1 MMPRAPLPFDFFS
14 KCLTWALVLAAL
26 AVTLFPIYWVF
37 TVSIKSPADAF
48 ASPPL
53 WLFSPVWDHYAKLW
67 DKEIFRDSFFN
78 SAVITTVAVTLSLV
92 ISIPAAYALCRMRPR
107 GAKLIAMWLLL
118 AYMLPE
124 FLFIIPM
131 YGLYQAVNLYDTH
144 FGMALVY
151 QAHALPFS
159 IWMLRSFFNEVPR
172 ALDEAAALEGC
183 GHWQIL
189 RQVYLPASL
198 PGVAAVAVLNAIWI
212 WNELAIALGLTFADA
227 QTVTVGVTSF
237 RGYTNIDWGA
247 MSAASIAALLPMLLL
262 SFLVQRHIVK
272 GLTLGAVK
280 G

>member
-1 MMPRAPLPFDFFS
+1 MNPSVSPSRLWAPLF
-14 KCLTWALVLAAL
+14 VLAAL
-26 AVTLFPIYWVF
+26 AATLFPIYWVF
-37 TVSIKSPADAF
+37 TVSIKTEADAF

-53 WLFSPVWDHYAKLW
+53 WLFSPVWENYAKLW
-67 DKEIFRDSFFN
+67 QKEIFRDSFINSLIITF
-78 SAVITTVAVTLSLV
+78 SAVVLSLTLAA
-92 ISIPAAYALCRMRPR
+92 PAAYALCRLRPR
-107 GAKLIAMWLLL
+107 GARAVAAWLLL

-131 YGLYQAVNLYDTH
+131 YGLYQAAGLYDTH

-151 QAHALPFS
+151 QAHVVPFS
-159 IWMLRSFFNEVPR
+159 VWMLRSFFAEVPR

-183 GHWQIL
+183 GHWRILLQI
-189 RQVYLPASL
+189 YLPASL
-198 PGVAAVAVLNAIWI
+198 PGIAATAVLNAIWV
-212 WNELAIALGLTFADA
+212 WNELAVALGLTFADA

-247 MSAASIAALLPMLLL
+247 MSAASIVALAPMLCL